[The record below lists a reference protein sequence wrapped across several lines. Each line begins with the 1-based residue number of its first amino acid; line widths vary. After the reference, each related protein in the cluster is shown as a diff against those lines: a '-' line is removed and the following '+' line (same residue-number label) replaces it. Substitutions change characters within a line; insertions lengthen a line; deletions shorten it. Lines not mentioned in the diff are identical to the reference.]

1 VIISTIRTLKEYAMH
16 EEIKNKLK
24 ARMDKTVENLMEEF
38 KKIRSGRANAGLV
51 EGLLVDYYGNK
62 TPLKQLASISV
73 PEPRLIVIQPWD
85 KGSLQEIEK
94 AFHKSDL
101 MLSPNNDGKVIR
113 ISVPALT
120 EERRKELVKV
130 ARGKTEDARIAIR
143 NIRRDGNEE
152 VKAAEKEGHVSEDD
166 SKKTMEDIQK
176 ITDNYINKINSL
188 LEGKDA
194 EIMEV

>member
-1 VIISTIRTLKEYAMH
+1 MH
-16 EEIKNKLK
+16 EEIKSKLRT
-24 ARMDKTVENLMEEF
+24 RMDKTIESLQEEF

-51 EGLLVDYYGNK
+51 EGLVVDYYGSK

-85 KGSLQEIEK
+85 KGTLSEIEK
-94 AFHKSDL
+94 AFHTSDL
-101 MLSPNNDGKVIR
+101 GLNPNNDGKVIR
-113 ISVPALT
+113 ISIPALT

-130 ARGKTEDARIAIR
+130 AKGKAEDARVAIR

-152 VKAAEKEGHVSEDD
+152 VKTAEKEGHVSEDD
-166 SKKTMEDIQK
+166 SKKTLDKIQK
-176 ITDNYINKINSL
+176 ITDEYIEKINKL
-188 LEGKDA
+188 LDAKDA

>member
-1 VIISTIRTLKEYAMH
+1 MH
-16 EEIKNKLK
+16 EEIKSKLRT
-24 ARMDKTVENLMEEF
+24 RMDKTIESLLEEF

-51 EGLLVDYYGNK
+51 EGLVVDYYGSK

-85 KGSLQEIEK
+85 KGTLSEIEK
-94 AFHKSDL
+94 AFHTSDL
-101 MLSPNNDGKVIR
+101 GLNPNNDGKVIR
-113 ISVPALT
+113 ISIPALT

-130 ARGKTEDARIAIR
+130 AKGKAEDARVAIR

-152 VKAAEKEGHVSEDD
+152 VKTAEKEGHVSEDD
-166 SKKTMEDIQK
+166 SKKTLDKIQK
-176 ITDNYINKINSL
+176 ITDEYIEKINKL
-188 LEGKDA
+188 LDAKDA

>member
-1 VIISTIRTLKEYAMH
+1 MY
-16 EEIKNKLK
+16 EEIKTKIKTRMGKSINSLK
-24 ARMDKTVENLMEEF
+24 EEF

-51 EGLLVDYYGNK
+51 EGLMVDYYGNK

-85 KGSLQEIEK
+85 KGSLADIEK

-101 MLSPNNDGKVIR
+101 MLTPNNDGKVIR
-113 ISVPALT
+113 IAVPALM

-130 ARGKTEDARIAIR
+130 AKGKAEDARVAIR
-143 NIRRDGNEE
+143 NIRRDGNDEI
-152 VKAAEKEGHVSEDD
+152 KAAEKEGHVSEDD
-166 SKKTMEDIQK
+166 SKKAIGEIQK
-176 ITDNYINKINSL
+176 ITDGYIEKVNQL
-188 LEGKDA
+188 LEAKEE

>member
-1 VIISTIRTLKEYAMH
+1 MH
-16 EEIKNKLK
+16 EEIKDKLRK
-24 ARMDKTVENLMEEF
+24 RMDKSIESLKDDF
-38 KKIRSGRANAGLV
+38 KRVRSGRANAGLV
-51 EGLLVDYYGNK
+51 EGLMVDYYGNK

-101 MLSPNNDGKVIR
+101 ALNPNNDGKVIR
-113 ISVPALT
+113 ISIPALT

-130 ARGKTEDARIAIR
+130 AKGKAEDARVSIR

-152 VKAAEKEGHVSEDD
+152 VKSAEKSGHVSEDV
-166 SKKTMEDIQK
+166 SKKTLEEIQK
-176 ITDNYINKINSL
+176 ITDEYIEKINRL
-188 LEGKDA
+188 LEAKDA

>member
-1 VIISTIRTLKEYAMH
+1 MH
-16 EEIKNKLK
+16 EEIKSKLRT
-24 ARMDKTVENLMEEF
+24 RMDRTIESLQEEF

-51 EGLLVDYYGNK
+51 EGLVVDYYGSK

-85 KGSLQEIEK
+85 KGTLSEIEK
-94 AFHKSDL
+94 AFHTSDL
-101 MLSPNNDGKVIR
+101 GLNPNNDGKVIR
-113 ISVPALT
+113 ISIPALT

-130 ARGKTEDARIAIR
+130 AKGKAEDARVAIR

-152 VKAAEKEGHVSEDD
+152 VKTAEKEGHVSEDD
-166 SKKTMEDIQK
+166 SKKTLDKIQK
-176 ITDNYINKINSL
+176 ITDEYIEKINKL
-188 LEGKDA
+188 LDAKDA

>member
-1 VIISTIRTLKEYAMH
+1 MH
-16 EEIKNKLK
+16 EEIKKKLRT
-24 ARMDKTVENLMEEF
+24 RMDKTIESLQDEF

-51 EGLLVDYYGNK
+51 EGLVVDYYGSR

-85 KGSLQEIEK
+85 KGALAEIEK
-94 AFHKSDL
+94 SFHKSDL
-101 MLSPNNDGKVIR
+101 GLNPNNDGKVIR
-113 ISVPALT
+113 ISIPALT

-130 ARGKTEDARIAIR
+130 AKGKAEDARVAIR

-152 VKAAEKEGHVSEDD
+152 VKTAEKDGHVSEDD
-166 SKKTMEDIQK
+166 SKKTLEEIQK
-176 ITDNYINKINSL
+176 ITDEYIEKINKFL
-188 LEGKDA
+188 DAKDA

>member
-1 VIISTIRTLKEYAMH
+1 
-16 EEIKNKLK
+16 
-24 ARMDKTVENLMEEF
+24 MDKTIDSLHEEF

-51 EGLLVDYYGNK
+51 EGLVVDYYGSR

-85 KGSLQEIEK
+85 KGALSEIEK
-94 AFHKSDL
+94 SFHKSDL
-101 MLSPNNDGKVIR
+101 GLNPNNDGKVIR
-113 ISVPALT
+113 ISIPALT

-130 ARGKTEDARIAIR
+130 AKGKAECARVAIR

-152 VKAAEKEGHVSEDD
+152 VKIAEKDGHVSEDD
-166 SKKTMEDIQK
+166 AKKTLEEIQK
-176 ITDNYINKINSL
+176 ITDEYIENINKFL
-188 LEGKDA
+188 DAKEA

>member
-1 VIISTIRTLKEYAMH
+1 
-16 EEIKNKLK
+16 
-24 ARMDKTVENLMEEF
+24 MDKTIDSLQDEF

-51 EGLLVDYYGNK
+51 EGLVVDYYGSK
-62 TPLKQLASISV
+62 TPLKQLASVSV

-85 KGSLQEIEK
+85 KGALSEVEK

-101 MLSPNNDGKVIR
+101 GLNPNNDGKVIR
-113 ISVPALT
+113 ISIPPLT

-130 ARGKTEDARIAIR
+130 AKGKAEDARVAVR

-152 VKAAEKEGHVSEDD
+152 VKTAEKEGHVSEDD
-166 SKKTMEDIQK
+166 SKKTLEEVQK
-176 ITDNYINKINSL
+176 ITDEYIEKINKL
-188 LEGKDA
+188 LDAKDA